1 MTLVQILLPLVDNAG
16 RRFPRRLHESVRDE
30 LLSRFGGVT
39 AYNRAPA
46 TGLWAP
52 EGEKGEKVTEDDIVI
67 YEVMAETL
75 DRAWW
80 TRYRER
86 LQARFEQESLV
97 IRATAIETF

>member
-16 RRFPRRLHESVRDE
+16 RRFPQRLHESVRDE
-30 LLSRFGGVT
+30 LLARFGGVT

-52 EGEKGEKVTEDDIVI
+52 EGENVAQDDIVI

-80 TRYRER
+80 TGYRER

-97 IRATAIETF
+97 VRATAIEVF